1 MVIFKS
7 EYSMTFLP
15 RKIKEI
21 KKGHINFYEC
31 ILFLIN
37 IYLSTF
43 FIKSLTNCSFSSAVS
58 ET

>member
-21 KKGHINFYEC
+21 KKGHIK
-31 ILFLIN
+31 FL
-37 IYLSTF
+37 
-43 FIKSLTNCSFSSAVS
+43 
-58 ET
+58 